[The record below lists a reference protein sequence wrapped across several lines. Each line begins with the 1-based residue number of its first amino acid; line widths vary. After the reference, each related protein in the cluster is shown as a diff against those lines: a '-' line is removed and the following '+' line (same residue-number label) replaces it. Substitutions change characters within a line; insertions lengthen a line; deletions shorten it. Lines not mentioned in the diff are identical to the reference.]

1 MVRVGHA
8 AARLGVRVK
17 ARQLVLLQLVARVD
31 GEHAR
36 LAHKRQHLAAP
47 RPRPRGAEQSADSLV
62 LEQARQAGCR
72 GAE

>member
-47 RPRPRGAEQSADSLV
+47 RPPPRPAVRSADSQV